1 MAQSGLSYLPQ
12 GPAAQPMASSDGVLA
27 RLMDT
32 SFNSF
37 VTPLIIKFLYILGI
51 VLAFIAAVIAV
62 VTALFESFW
71 TFIWALVFAPV
82 WLLVTVLFL
91 RVALEFVIVVFQIAG
106 GEHQTAQN
114 TLRQGSS
121 KRM

>member
-1 MAQSGLSYLPQ
+1 MVQSGYPYSSQ
-12 GPAAQPMASSDGVLA
+12 MEPMTAGSDGVLA

-62 VTALFESFW
+62 VTALFDSFW
-71 TFIWALVFAPV
+71 TFIWAIIFAPV

-91 RVALEFVIVVFQIAG
+91 RVALEFVIVIFQIAG
-106 GEHQTAQN
+106 GVHQTAQN
-114 TLRQGSS
+114 TQRQG
-121 KRM
+121 